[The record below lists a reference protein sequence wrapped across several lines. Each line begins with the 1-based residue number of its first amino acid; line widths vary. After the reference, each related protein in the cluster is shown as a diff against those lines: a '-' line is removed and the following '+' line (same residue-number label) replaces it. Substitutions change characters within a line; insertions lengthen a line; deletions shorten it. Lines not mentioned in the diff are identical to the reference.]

1 MSIVAAAVRG
11 AAGRPTPM
19 ELRPLPDLDVMQER
33 AGEAS
38 RLLKALA
45 NAQRLRV
52 LCLLVGQELTV
63 GQINERLPELSQSAL
78 SQHLAK
84 LREEGMV
91 QTRRESQQIWYRL
104 ADGPVHRLIG
114 TLHDIYCGVPGGGDA
129 CAPATRVAQPRASK
143 RSGVR
148 R

>member
-1 MSIVAAAVRG
+1 MSTVAAAVSG
-11 AAGRPTPM
+11 AADRRQPM
-19 ELRPLPDLDVMQER
+19 EPRPLPDLDAMQER

-63 GQINERLPELSQSAL
+63 GQINERLSELSQSAL

-114 TLHDIYCGVPGGGDA
+114 TLHDIYCVVPGSDA
-129 CAPATRVAQPRASK
+129 CAPSARTAQPRASK

-148 R
+148 K